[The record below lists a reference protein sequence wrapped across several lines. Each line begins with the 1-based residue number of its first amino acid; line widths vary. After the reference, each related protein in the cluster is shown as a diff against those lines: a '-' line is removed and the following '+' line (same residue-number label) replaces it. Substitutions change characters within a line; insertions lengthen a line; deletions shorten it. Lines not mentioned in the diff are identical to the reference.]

1 MLGLKKKCLR
11 CLKKSSQMLWS
22 GTVEMS
28 VSCYWEFYSKS
39 WVVKQPQRDG
49 KVNLGWWD
57 LDGQEPGWWTEY
69 IFEIRRIGRR
79 FWNFPKTSVLRTCRG
94 LILHSLSHRPS
105 LVPMVLGIEPKPLLM
120 CVKCP
125 TAEPHTP
132 FWNLCCMLV
141 LTLCWLIRFPEAPGG
156 S

>member
-79 FWNFPKTSVLRTCRG
+79 FWDFPETSVLRTCRG
-94 LILHSLSHRPS
+94 LILHSL
-105 LVPMVLGIEPKPLLM
+105 
-120 CVKCP
+120 
-125 TAEPHTP
+125 
-132 FWNLCCMLV
+132 
-141 LTLCWLIRFPEAPGG
+141 
-156 S
+156 